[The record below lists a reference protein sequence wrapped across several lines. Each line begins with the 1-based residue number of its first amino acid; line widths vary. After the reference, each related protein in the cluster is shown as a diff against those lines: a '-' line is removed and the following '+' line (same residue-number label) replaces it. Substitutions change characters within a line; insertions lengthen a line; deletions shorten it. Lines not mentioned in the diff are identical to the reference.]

1 HPEPKAGTQPLSH
14 PGVPPLSPN
23 AHPAHPLPVNLA
35 YPPGLS
41 PTPLAAPQGNLAF
54 SPDALPHLVPQPGY
68 PGCQTL
74 SLHPP
79 PAPGTPPV
87 NPWAQG
93 MVARGMVMDK
103 KMWKKMKKVHKKMH
117 KHHEH
122 DKHSSSCSSIHT
134 LLTSSDT
141 ETECICIAGAN
152 RYDRYI
158 S

>member
-1 HPEPKAGTQPLSH
+1 GVHPPAPP
-14 PGVPPLSPN
+14 PGPWGHGQIPRD

-122 DKHSSSCSSIHT
+122 DKHSSSCSSNQNQFSG
-134 LLTSSDT
+134 LTWKS
-141 ETECICIAGAN
+141 EC
-152 RYDRYI
+152 
-158 S
+158 